1 MEAIYILKTAA
12 GALSSKKAV
21 DIFATRVA
29 DLTVLTDYF
38 LIANGT
44 SSTHVKSLADEVE
57 EKLSEQGVEPLNI
70 EGRATGWVLLDYG
83 SVVVH
88 VFTKQARDTYS
99 LERLWADGERVDLQD
114 TAEAE
119 EEQK

>member
-1 MEAIYILKTAA
+1 M
-12 GALSSKKAV
+12 
-21 DIFATRVA
+21 
-29 DLTVLTDYF
+29 LTDYF